1 MANQIEASLD
11 ALMDTLV
18 SEPACQPLTAEYEPD
33 WPSPCYETQSSQ
45 TLEDGQT
52 VNWKPVRQDSK
63 NNFSK
68 LEDAL
73 EITLDSQFKT
83 FFTRYYAFNITAAAS
98 QGPCELLQVVSDDDF
113 ARLQENLIGHILM
126 KRRLRQ
132 PETLF
137 FGLTDDDSLIL
148 SVKND
153 TGEVILEKV
162 GKKGE
167 EILADDLSAF
177 ISSLKIS

>member
-11 ALMDTLV
+11 ALMSTLIN
-18 SEPACQPLTAEYEPD
+18 EPTHQALTTDYEPD
-33 WPSPCYETQSSQ
+33 WPSPCYALTDPSS
-45 TLEDGQT
+45 LNEGDP
-52 VNWKPVRQDSK
+52 VHWKPVRQTSD
-63 NNFSK
+63 NNFSS

-73 EITLDSQFKT
+73 EITLDEQFKT
-83 FFTRYYAFNITAAAS
+83 FFTRYYAFNLTASAP
-98 QGPCELLQVVSDDDF
+98 QGPCELLQVISDDDF

-137 FGLTDDDSLIL
+137 FGLTDDDNLIL
-148 SVKND
+148 SVRND
-153 TGEVILEKV
+153 TGEVVLERV

-167 EILADDLSAF
+167 EKVADDLCAF
-177 ISSLKIS
+177 LSTLTIV